1 MLGKI
6 VKVSL
11 GVACGLVLLNG
22 CSSDAQVASRNLAKD
37 AENFKIAR
45 RIVFMNAMADT
56 YILSIQGFCSIEDMQ
71 HKVAIT
77 CKTED
82 GFKKHQMGLSET
94 VTYFSEQI
102 ESAKVS
108 TNFYTVI
115 FKPTAIIPAIELR

>member
-1 MLGKI
+1 M
-6 VKVSL
+6 
-11 GVACGLVLLNG
+11 
-22 CSSDAQVASRNLAKD
+22 ASRNLAKD